1 MTLRM
6 TMNISRIITRLERV
20 ISMSNFACKKD
31 LKILHLVT
39 GTLNERLVY
48 MKAVRHASLNMSR
61 FPGLKNNDVYFQMI
75 DLDKGVYG
83 HAFLVSLFLHVSTI
97 QEPIWFSNL
106 KILRMFVSRT
116 SQGKKEQSKSQCYA
130 IPFITT
136 EKRLIKSNKVGLHR

>member
-1 MTLRM
+1 M
-6 TMNISRIITRLERV
+6 IG
-20 ISMSNFACKKD
+20 KKA
-31 LKILHLVT
+31 LIILHLVT

-97 QEPIWFSNL
+97 QESIWFLDL
-106 KILRMFVSRT
+106 KIMKIFVRFQNQSREERT
-116 SQGKKEQSKSQCYA
+116 IKITMLCNSVYYNGKKAHQ
-130 IPFITT
+130 
-136 EKRLIKSNKVGLHR
+136 IKQGNY

>member
-1 MTLRM
+1 MT
-6 TMNISRIITRLERV
+6 
-20 ISMSNFACKKD
+20 CKKM
-31 LKILHLVT
+31 LKSLHLIT